1 MLGIVIVNYRSDE
14 LTVRF
19 VRSQLVRITIPCQVV
34 VVDNGATAD
43 QAAALQRQIP
53 DVVVLPADNRGFS
66 AGNNIGIR
74 YLLEHVRPDRILLTN
89 NDITFVSD
97 RVVETLADVLDA
109 HPEVGIV
116 GPEVIGPD
124 GCRQGPEPYQGMW
137 KRYFWMYVSTPFLPR
152 KAKRRLFELDYA
164 ERAAEG
170 RQDKLVGAFMLA
182 DTDALVKAGLF
193 DEGTFLYAE
202 ENILSDRMAAVGKCC
217 WFCPA
222 VRVNHESGQT
232 IGKTYSSRRQD
243 LLQFESMSY
252 YYRKYRGYSSVSVH
266 VLSVLFRLILMIR

>member
-1 MLGIVIVNYRSDE
+1 MIGIVIVSYRSDD

-19 VRSQLVRITIPCQVV
+19 VREQLPGITVPYQVV
-34 VVDNGATAD
+34 VVDNGATPEE
-43 QAAALQRQIP
+43 AAALQGRIP
-53 DVVVLPADNRGFS
+53 EAVVLPAENRGFAS
-66 AGNNIGIR
+66 GNNVGIR
-74 YLLEHVRPDRILLTN
+74 YLLEHGHPDRILLTN

-97 RVVETLADVLDA
+97 RVVETLADVLDS

-137 KRYFWMYVSTPFLPR
+137 KRYFWMYVSTPFLTR
-152 KAKRRLFELDYA
+152 EAKRRLFELDYA

-170 RQDKLVGAFMLA
+170 RHDKLVGAFMLA